1 MTWLGVIGG
10 DIGMRM
16 IGKFAAATLT
26 CVAFLSP
33 NAMAQGRSTEV
44 AQLLGQVLAQ
54 ADAVPGLA
62 DAIAAGDT
70 VAINNIVAANV
81 NNPAVLAQIAAT
93 LLAAAQT
100 LGTTAPTTA
109 AIFAAIAIN
118 TGALV
123 GTNAVIALNIVSSNP
138 TALALLTN
146 PNAPNTGGT
155 FTANTASLVPPS
167 NPANNSAQQC
177 GSCN

>member
-1 MTWLGVIGG
+1 
-10 DIGMRM
+10 MRM
-16 IGKFAAATLT
+16 IGKFAAAALT
-26 CVAFLSP
+26 CVALLSQ
-33 NAMAQGRSTEV
+33 NVMAQGRSTEL

-70 VAINNIVAANV
+70 VAINNIVAANAG
-81 NNPAVLAQIAAT
+81 NPAVLAQIATA
-93 LLAAAQT
+93 LIAAAQA
-100 LGTTAPTTA
+100 LSTTAPTTA
-109 AIFAAIAIN
+109 ALFAAVALN
-118 TGALV
+118 TGALT
-123 GTNAVIALNIVSSNP
+123 GQSATLALNMVSSNP

-155 FTANTASLVPPS
+155 FTANTASLVPP
-167 NPANNSAQQC
+167 NNVANNSAQQC